1 MMKKIVQKLKDMN
14 VKKKL
19 IVTFCVVT
27 ILASISGVW
36 GAILLLNTDAKYS
49 NALVENGFSQGEIG
63 TFNTYLNKNS
73 AMLRDVIFLN
83 EESEV
88 ENAEKEM
95 TDTLEKAKIALEEV
109 KEHCQTENELA
120 YIAVIEENMPKYESA
135 MEEVVKLGLDMKND
149 EALQSYRQNGK
160 PYLDAAMSAA
170 ESLMDL
176 NEQMGTEVS
185 ATLSMQ
191 SYITL
196 TIICIVIVA
205 ALVIS
210 LVIAVNIAK
219 SFADPI
225 QEVNEASAKLARG
238 ELDIELYSDSKD
250 EIGEMTRSFK
260 AAADM
265 LKNYIKEITESLDEI
280 AGGNFNIEQKI
291 EFKGDFIE
299 LGSAIQKISL
309 DLSSTMQQIN
319 DASHQ
324 VTMGSVQLADSA
336 QNLAEG
342 ATEQAGAI
350 EELTAT
356 IENVTAMVEE
366 SAEKAIVSYDNA
378 KEYAKEAEV
387 SSEEMQQLITAMERI
402 TEVSTEIQNIIVEIE
417 DIASQTNLLSLNA
430 SIEAARAGEAG
441 KGFAVVADQIGK
453 LASDSATS
461 AVNTRELIGRSL
473 EEIKK
478 GNMITDR
485 TSKTLG
491 KVIGGIKE
499 LADSSR
505 EISIMAKDQAD
516 SMKQIETGVE
526 QISIVVQSNSAS
538 AEETSATSEE
548 LSAQAQNMKALV
560 DQFELKRL

>member
-1 MMKKIVQKLKDMN
+1 MMKKIVNKLNDMN

-19 IVTFCVVT
+19 IVTFCAVT
-27 ILASISGVW
+27 ILASISGIL
-36 GAILLLNTDAKYS
+36 GAILLVNTDAKYS
-49 NALVENGFSQGEIG
+49 NALVENGFSQGKIG

-73 AMLRDVIFLN
+73 ALLRDVIFLN

-88 ENAEKEM
+88 EEAEKEM
-95 TDTLEKAKIALEEV
+95 AETLERTKIALEEV
-109 KEHCQTENELA
+109 KEHCKTEEELG
-120 YIAVIEENMPKYESA
+120 YIATIEENMPKYESA
-135 MEEVVKLGLDMKND
+135 MEEVVKLGLDLKND

-160 PYLDAAMSAA
+160 QYLDAAMSAA
-170 ESLMDL
+170 ESLMSL

-185 ATLSMQ
+185 AALSTQ

-196 TIICIVIVA
+196 IIICIVIAA
-205 ALVIS
+205 ALAIS
-210 LVIAVNIAK
+210 MVIAVNIAK

-225 QEVNEASAKLARG
+225 QEVNEASARLARG

-260 AAADM
+260 EAADM

-291 EFKGDFIE
+291 EFKGDFVE

-378 KEYAKEAEV
+378 KEYTQEAEV
-387 SSEEMQQLITAMERI
+387 SSGEMQQLITAMERI

-453 LASDSATS
+453 LAADSAAS

-491 KVIGGIKE
+491 KVIEGIKE

-560 DQFELKRL
+560 DQFELKKL

>member
-1 MMKKIVQKLKDMN
+1 MMKKIVKKLNDMN

-19 IVTFCVVT
+19 IVTFCAVT
-27 ILASISGVW
+27 ILASISGIL
-36 GAILLLNTDAKYS
+36 GAILLVNTDAKYS
-49 NALVENGFSQGEIG
+49 NALVENGFSQGKIG

-73 AMLRDVIFLN
+73 ALLRDVIFLN

-88 ENAEKEM
+88 EEAEKEM
-95 TDTLEKAKIALEEV
+95 AETLERTKIALEEV
-109 KEHCQTENELA
+109 KEHCKTEDELG
-120 YIAVIEENMPKYESA
+120 YIATIEENMPKYESA
-135 MEEVVKLGLDMKND
+135 MEEVVKLGLDLKND

-160 PYLDAAMSAA
+160 QYLDAAMSAA
-170 ESLMDL
+170 ESLMSL
-176 NEQMGTEVS
+176 NEQMGIEVS
-185 ATLSMQ
+185 ATLSTQ

-196 TIICIVIVA
+196 IIICIVIAA
-205 ALVIS
+205 ALAIS
-210 LVIAVNIAK
+210 MVIAVNIAK

-225 QEVNEASAKLARG
+225 QEVNEASARLARG

-260 AAADM
+260 EAADM

-291 EFKGDFIE
+291 EFKGDFVE

-378 KEYAKEAEV
+378 KEYTQEAEV
-387 SSEEMQQLITAMERI
+387 SSGEMQQLITAMERI

-453 LASDSATS
+453 LAADSAAS

-491 KVIGGIKE
+491 KVIEGIKE

-560 DQFELKRL
+560 DQFELKKL

>member
-1 MMKKIVQKLKDMN
+1 MMKKIVKKLNDMK

-19 IVTFCVVT
+19 IVTFCAVT
-27 ILASISGVW
+27 IIASISGIL
-36 GAILLLNTDAKYS
+36 GAILLVNTDVKYS
-49 NALVENGFSQGEIG
+49 NALVDNGFSQGKIG

-73 AMLRDVIFLN
+73 ALVRDVIFLN

-88 ENAEKEM
+88 EEAEKEM
-95 TDTLEKAKIALEEV
+95 TDTLEKTKMALEEV
-109 KEHCQTENELA
+109 KEYCQTENELV
-120 YIAVIEENMPKYESA
+120 YIAAIEENMPKYESA
-135 MEEVVKLGLDMKND
+135 MEEVVRLGLDMKND

-160 PYLDAAMSAA
+160 QYLDAAMSAA
-170 ESLMDL
+170 ESLMNL

-185 ATLSMQ
+185 ATLSTQ

-196 TIICIVIVA
+196 IIICIVIAA
-205 ALVIS
+205 ALAIS
-210 LVIAVNIAK
+210 MVIAVNIAK

-225 QEVNEASAKLARG
+225 QEVKEASARLAQG
-238 ELDIELYSDSKD
+238 ELNIELYSDSKD

-260 AAADM
+260 EAADM

-291 EFKGDFIE
+291 EFKGDFVE

-378 KEYAKEAEV
+378 KEYTQEAEV
-387 SSEEMQQLITAMERI
+387 SSGEMQQLITAMERI

-453 LASDSATS
+453 LAADSAAS

-491 KVIGGIKE
+491 KVIEGIKE

-560 DQFELKRL
+560 DQFELKKL

>member
-1 MMKKIVQKLKDMN
+1 MMKKIVKKLNDMN

-19 IVTFCVVT
+19 IVTFCAVT
-27 ILASISGVW
+27 ILASISGIL
-36 GAILLLNTDAKYS
+36 GAILLVNTDAKYS
-49 NALVENGFSQGEIG
+49 NALVENGFSQGKIG

-73 AMLRDVIFLN
+73 ALLRDVIFLN

-88 ENAEKEM
+88 EEAEKEM
-95 TDTLEKAKIALEEV
+95 AETLERTKIALEEV
-109 KEHCQTENELA
+109 KEHCKTEEELG
-120 YIAVIEENMPKYESA
+120 YIATIEENMPKYESA
-135 MEEVVKLGLDMKND
+135 MEEVVKLGLDLKND

-160 PYLDAAMSAA
+160 QYLDAAMSAA
-170 ESLMDL
+170 ESLMSL

-185 ATLSMQ
+185 AALSTQ

-196 TIICIVIVA
+196 IIICIVIAA
-205 ALVIS
+205 ALAIS
-210 LVIAVNIAK
+210 MVIAVNIAK

-225 QEVNEASAKLARG
+225 QEVNEASARLARG

-260 AAADM
+260 EAADM

-291 EFKGDFIE
+291 EFKGDFVE

-378 KEYAKEAEV
+378 KEYTQEAEV
-387 SSEEMQQLITAMERI
+387 SSGEMQQLITAMERI

-453 LASDSATS
+453 LAADSAAS

-491 KVIGGIKE
+491 KVIEGIKE

-560 DQFELKRL
+560 DQFELKKL

>member
-1 MMKKIVQKLKDMN
+1 MMKKMVQKLNDMN

-19 IVTFCVVT
+19 IVTFCAVT
-27 ILASISGVW
+27 ILASISGIL
-36 GAILLLNTDAKYS
+36 GAILLVNTDAKYS
-49 NALVENGFSQGEIG
+49 NALVENGFSQGKIG

-73 AMLRDVIFLN
+73 AVLRDVIFLN

-88 ENAEKEM
+88 EEAEKEM
-95 TDTLEKAKIALEEV
+95 ADTLEKTKMALEEV
-109 KEHCQTENELA
+109 KEHCKTENELV
-120 YIAVIEENMPKYESA
+120 YIAAIEENMPKYESA
-135 MEEVVKLGLDMKND
+135 MEEVVKLGLDLKND
-149 EALQSYRQNGK
+149 EALQSYRENGK
-160 PYLDAAMSAA
+160 QYLDAAMSAA
-170 ESLMDL
+170 ESLMEL

-185 ATLSMQ
+185 ESLSTQ

-196 TIICIVIVA
+196 IIICIVIVA
-205 ALVIS
+205 ALAIS
-210 LVIAVNIAK
+210 MVIAVNIAK

-225 QEVNEASAKLARG
+225 QEVNAASARLARG
-238 ELDIELYSDSKD
+238 ELDIELDSDSKD

-280 AGGNFNIEQKI
+280 ARGNFNIEQKI
-291 EFKGDFIE
+291 EFKGDFVE

-378 KEYAKEAEV
+378 KEYTQEAEV
-387 SSEEMQQLITAMERI
+387 SSGEMQQLIAAMERI

-453 LASDSATS
+453 LAADSATS

-491 KVIGGIKE
+491 KVIEGIKE

-560 DQFELKRL
+560 DQFELKKL